1 MPRIEPKPV
10 APPPIGAQL
19 VDLQTVFLEWIR
31 TSRQNHARKGQVVSN
46 DSPAALV
53 VGSASWP
60 THAQLTAWAALMLNA
75 AALLTARNAEAR
87 QASSLLAKA
96 GEAVVLVPAGYLVG
110 GFYYETEAEV
120 KRVLSRSMFA
130 GSEDVE
136 QVFKR
141 KPKD

>member
-1 MPRIEPKPV
+1 MARIEPKPV
-10 APPPIGAQL
+10 APPPIGLQL

-75 AALLTARNAEAR
+75 AANLRPLAA
-87 QASSLLAKA
+87 QAMPPPKA
-96 GEAVVLVPAGYLVG
+96 GDVVELVPAGWLVG

-130 GSEDVE
+130 GREDVE

>member
-1 MPRIEPKPV
+1 MARIEPKPV

-75 AALLTARNAEAR
+75 AANLRPLAA
-87 QASSLLAKA
+87 QAMPPPKA
-96 GEAVVLVPAGYLVG
+96 GDVVELVPAGWLVG

-130 GSEDVE
+130 GREDVE